1 MSRIRE
7 EAHHAALGDALT
19 WAIGLTGGT
28 ITSAGIILGGT
39 FAVLALA
46 GNTDQARQ
54 LGFTIAFAVLLDT
67 FFVRTLLVPSIAML
81 LGRWN
86 GWPARLSRPA
96 AAQMPAAPPGLAA
109 AQVVGPTHSPPAG
122 GTS

>member
-7 EAHHAALGDALT
+7 EAHHAALGNALT
-19 WAIGLTGGT
+19 RAIGLAGST

-46 GNTDQARQ
+46 ATTGVPRQ
-54 LGFTIAFAVLLDT
+54 FGFTLAFAVLLDT
-67 FFVRTLLVPSIAML
+67 FFVSTLLVPSIAML

-86 GWPARLSRPA
+86 WWPARLSRPSA
-96 AAQMPAAPPGLAA
+96 DQIPAAPPGFAA
-109 AQVVGPTHSPPAG
+109 GQVAGPTQS
-122 GTS
+122 

>member
-7 EAHHAALGDALT
+7 EAHRASLGDALT
-19 WAIGLTGGT
+19 RAIGLTGGT

-54 LGFTIAFAVLLDT
+54 LGFTIAFAVFLDT

-81 LGRWN
+81 LGRWSW
-86 GWPARLSRPA
+86 WPSGLSRLSA
-96 AAQMPAAPPGLAA
+96 DAPPGLAA
-109 AQVVGPTHSPPAG
+109 AQVVGPSQSPTAG
-122 GTS
+122 DPS